1 MADDTKPAEESGFS
15 LTNPFAAPDDHHEDE
30 PEEAAEAPPASMS
43 MTKAELLDRLHEMEA
58 ELTKAQILDRIHA
71 LEGGHDEDAP
81 EAPAAPVS
89 TETRSATID
98 GRTLTWTDATA
109 HQVPDEYVA
118 VERRSRGMAG

>member
-1 MADDTKPAEESGFS
+1 MADEMFD
-15 LTNPFAAPDDHHEDE
+15 TNPFAAPDHHDDA
-30 PEEAAEAPPASMS
+30 PEEADEAPPAASMS

-58 ELTKAQILDRIHA
+58 ELTKAQILERIHA
-71 LEGGHDEDAP
+71 LEGGHDEGEP

-89 TETRSATID
+89 TETRTATID

-109 HQVPDEYVA
+109 DQVPDEYVA